1 MTAHEHRRDVFDAHT
16 EFHRDKGSKAGRI
29 EHPCLTDD
37 AMGRESEDLE
47 GPLHHR
53 IEGVA
58 HDNNHRVGTGRF
70 DILGD
75 ARDDFGV
82 GAQQIV
88 AAHSRFAG
96 DPRSDDDHIAIGCI
110 GIVVRTAQG
119 TIVAHDRRGL
129 HQVERFAFGHVF
141 GLGDI
146 QQDHIPELSCGA
158 PMGAGCPY
166 VSSSNNTDFRSSHAR
181 VAFSKFQFVG
191 FDAI

>member
-1 MTAHEHRRDVFDAHT
+1 
-16 EFHRDKGSKAGRI
+16 
-29 EHPCLTDD
+29 
-37 AMGRESEDLE
+37 MGRKSEDLE

-53 IEGVA
+53 IEGVT
-58 HDNNHRVGTGRF
+58 HDNNHGVGTGRF

-96 DPRSDDDHIAIGCI
+96 DARSDDDHIAIGRI

-146 QQDHIPELSCGA
+146 Q
-158 PMGAGCPY
+158 
-166 VSSSNNTDFRSSHAR
+166 
-181 VAFSKFQFVG
+181 
-191 FDAI
+191 